1 MPEPTYLLMAVA
13 RVIPESVWDAVQVFQ
28 AFVPQ
33 PGLPAT
39 QRLHQ
44 SMLIESQEEPGRL
57 TWLTTWNTKTD
68 SQAFLSSTRYTNLIA
83 ALQPYLLRQ
92 PEWYWYSVLED
103 WAKEMEPSNYERR
116 L

>member
-39 QRLHQ
+39 QRPHQ
-44 SMLIESQEEPGRL
+44 SMLIEFGGGPGTAHRVLKKGTRKPICRL
-57 TWLTTWNTKTD
+57 
-68 SQAFLSSTRYTNLIA
+68 S
-83 ALQPYLLRQ
+83 
-92 PEWYWYSVLED
+92 
-103 WAKEMEPSNYERR
+103 
-116 L
+116 